1 MAPTARRALQHL
13 PEKVALAA
21 AEFITGP
28 LLENPQRVG
37 KPLHGKYAGRF
48 SARRGELRIIY
59 AVNEA
64 ARAVEVSD
72 LTTAATSTTDPPAGP
87 EGSPGPGVARRRTL
101 PGGGPSGAL
110 AAVESEVVLGEVS
123 WYRPP
128 TAPARVPEGFV

>member
-13 PEKVALAA
+13 PEKVALAPP
-21 AEFITGP
+21 EFITGP

-59 AVNEA
+59 AVNET

-72 LTTAATSTTDPPAGP
+72 VDY
-87 EGSPGPGVARRRTL
+87 RRD
-101 PGGGPSGAL
+101 
-110 AAVESEVVLGEVS
+110 V
-123 WYRPP
+123 YH
-128 TAPARVPEGFV
+128 